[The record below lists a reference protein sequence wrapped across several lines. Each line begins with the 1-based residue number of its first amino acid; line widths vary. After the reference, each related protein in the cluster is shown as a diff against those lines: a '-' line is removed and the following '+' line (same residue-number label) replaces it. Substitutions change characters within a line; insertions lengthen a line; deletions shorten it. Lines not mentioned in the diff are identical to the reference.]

1 MTRASQLA
9 GLEVEAN
16 SKLNNSLHTMLNNI
30 LKTSIVKATNGKV
43 NLVLKH
49 CNENSFTPGDLGR
62 FVDRLRVEGYRTK
75 MIFVDYVDVMTPSI
89 ARFNNSSEY
98 DAQGSIVQELRAL
111 SRIHSIPVFSPTQ
124 NKRETE
130 NVTRMQ
136 SNESIGD
143 SYKKIRYSDFIYMA
157 RMRNDLTFLHESVRP
172 HVIPK
177 KTLPDGVTTDFVS
190 PEILKYKDKLVEVLV
205 PFEIK
210 ITKSK
215 DSEKDQSRFLLFCK
229 DNLRIYNNIDEYLK
243 DAPVIE
249 ANSNRLEKDVSILTE
264 LMIASVST
272 DDFSDNFIDDS
283 VVVNFSSQ
291 F

>member
-1 MTRASQLA
+1 
-9 GLEVEAN
+9 
-16 SKLNNSLHTMLNNI
+16 
-30 LKTSIVKATNGKV
+30 
-43 NLVLKH
+43 
-49 CNENSFTPGDLGR
+49 
-62 FVDRLRVEGYRTK
+62 
-75 MIFVDYVDVMTPSI
+75 MTPSI
-89 ARFNNSSEY
+89 TRFSNSSEY

-143 SYKKIRYSDFIYMA
+143 SYKKVRYSDFIYMS
-157 RMRNDLTFLHESVRP
+157 RMRSDLTFLHEAVRP

-177 KTLPDGVTTDFVS
+177 KTLADGTTTDFIS
-190 PEILKYKDKLVEVLV
+190 PEILKIKDKLVEVLV

-229 DNLRIYNNIDEYLK
+229 ENLRIYNNIDEYIR
-243 DAPVIE
+243 DAPLIE
-249 ANSNRLEKDVSILTE
+249 ANSNKLEKDVTILTD
-264 LMIASVST
+264 LMIASVVT
-272 DDFSDNFIDDS
+272 EDFPDESSNVIDFIP
-283 VVVNFSSQ
+283 Q